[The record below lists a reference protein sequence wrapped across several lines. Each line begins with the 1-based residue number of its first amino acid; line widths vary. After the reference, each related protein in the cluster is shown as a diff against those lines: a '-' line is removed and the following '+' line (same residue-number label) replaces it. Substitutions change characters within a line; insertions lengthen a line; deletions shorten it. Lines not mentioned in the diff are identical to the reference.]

1 MDNQSKTFNIALT
14 GDSILT
20 RRLNASK
27 SNITKE
33 LVELIRE
40 ADVAFTNLEV
50 LPNNFKG
57 YPAARTY
64 GSHLAGHSWVLD
76 ELEEMGFNLFSGAT
90 NHAMDYG
97 VEGLLSAIE
106 ELNKRN
112 FAYAG
117 IGETLTEARM
127 PVYLD
132 TPQGSVAMLSCT
144 STTYPEQTAEDPR
157 PEIQGRPG
165 VNPLGFETVYE
176 ITNEQFELLR
186 DVAKGLGLERQM
198 QEIVKLGMYS
208 EQKDPTI
215 LRFIDRDRRA
225 SSDLNVNFRSAEY
238 PAVRTKPNEK
248 DTEEIIKWVRE
259 AKARTGLVIVSLHAH
274 ESIESGE
281 TRERPAEFI
290 KTFARRIIDE
300 GADIVV
306 GHGPHLLRGMEMYQG
321 KPIFYSLGNIVGQLD
336 LIYKL
341 PVDSYKF
348 YGADQSLTPS
358 EVYQSRNGNG
368 KKGFQANNL
377 YWQTVMPIC
386 RFEAGKLIQIEIVP
400 VGLTNGSAAHERGK
414 PYLAKD
420 AEASEILQKFS
431 ELSLEFGTK
440 IENGF
445 VVME

>member
-1 MDNQSKTFNIALT
+1 MSYQSNTFTLALT

-20 RRLNASK
+20 RRLTASK

-40 ADVAFTNLEV
+40 QDVRFTNLEV
-50 LPNNFKG
+50 LPNNFEG

-64 GSHLAGHSWVLD
+64 GGHLAGHSWVLD

-97 VEGLLSAIE
+97 AEGLLTAMK
-106 ELNKRN
+106 ELNNRN
-112 FAYAG
+112 LAYSG
-117 IGETLTEARM
+117 IGENLTEARM

-132 TPQGSVAMLSCT
+132 TPQGSVAMLSCS
-144 STTYPEQTAEDPR
+144 STTYPEQIAEDPR

-165 VNPLGFETVYE
+165 VNPLRFETVYDV
-176 ITNEQFELLR
+176 TKEQFELLQE
-186 DVAKGLGLERQM
+186 VAKDLGLERQM
-198 QEIVKLGMYS
+198 QEIIKLGMYS
-208 EQKDPTI
+208 DQNDPSI

-238 PAVRTKPNEK
+238 TAVRTKPNEQ
-248 DTEEIIKWVRE
+248 DTEEIIKWVKE
-259 AKARTGLVIVSLHAH
+259 AKARAGLVIVSLHAH

-306 GHGPHLLRGMEMYQG
+306 GHGPHLLRGMEMYEG

-341 PVDSYKF
+341 PVDTYKF
-348 YGADQSLTPS
+348 YGVDQTLTPS
-358 EVYQSRNGNG
+358 EVFRKERFS
-368 KKGFQANNL
+368 ANPL

-386 RFEAGKLIQIEIVP
+386 RFEEGKLSQIEIVP
-400 VGLTNGSAAHERGK
+400 VGLTNGSAVHERGK

-420 AEASEILQKFS
+420 AEAREILQKFS

-445 VVME
+445 VVIE